1 MIKLLFALLFVAL
14 LFAPQLWVRS
24 VLKKYSKDSQ
34 QLPGSG
40 GELAQHL
47 RSKFQLQQL
56 EIVASTAP
64 DHYDPQHKRIAL
76 QQQNY
81 DGKSLTAVAVAA
93 HEFGHA
99 LQDARAEQLFLW
111 RGRLVKLSQ
120 VLRQLAFAMIMA
132 APIIGWASPLAGAS
146 LFALGVLA
154 NASILLVHLVTI
166 PVEFDASFKYA
177 LPLLRSGQYLPDA
190 DLGAVRRILLACA
203 LTYVASALTQVV
215 VFWRQLKF
223 GR

>member
-1 MIKLLFALLFVAL
+1 MIKLLLILLFMAL

-24 VLKKYSKDSQ
+24 VLKKYSNDSQ

-47 RSKFQLQQL
+47 RGKFQLKHL

-64 DHYDPQHKRIAL
+64 DHYDPKHKRIAL

-81 DGKSLTAVAVAA
+81 DGRSLTAVAVAA

-99 LQDARAEQLFLW
+99 LQDARGEQLFSW
-111 RGRLVKLSQ
+111 RGRLVKLSL

-146 LFALGVLA
+146 LFGLGALA

-177 LPLLRSGQYLPDA
+177 LPLLHSGKYLPDA
-190 DLGAVRRILLACA
+190 DLNAVRRILLACA

-215 VFWRQLKF
+215 LFWRQLKF